1 MSLRS
6 STERLRLRRLGAD
19 IPGTGPGPRP
29 GLRVAVVAECF
40 LPEVNGV
47 TNSVLRVL
55 HHLEVS
61 GHQAV
66 VICPAP
72 AGGRAGR
79 AGRAGGP
86 NRAGTPETCG
96 SAPVVRMPSFA
107 LPMYPTLSVALP
119 TPRLEATLRWFRPDV
134 VHLAAPV
141 VLGAAGAAA
150 ARRLGIPTVAV
161 YQTDLAGFAERYGFS
176 AAGPAIWAWLR
187 KVHRVADLTL
197 APSSAAAWALEANG
211 IGPVGRWGRGV
222 DLEAFH
228 PSHRSDEWRRVV
240 APSGETIVGYVG
252 RLAPE
257 KDVQLLAQVQDLA
270 GTRLVIVGDGPDRA
284 RLQALLPRA
293 RFLGLQRGA
302 ALSRSL
308 ASLDLFVHTGAHE
321 TFCQTIQEA
330 QASGVAVV
338 APAAGGPLDL
348 VDHGR
353 TGWLV
358 PPGSPTMLRGAVAA
372 LVREPTLR
380 AEMGAAGRAAVATR
394 AWTAVGDELLA
405 HYRSVVRR
413 PVGRLAAA

>member
-1 MSLRS
+1 
-6 STERLRLRRLGAD
+6 
-19 IPGTGPGPRP
+19 
-29 GLRVAVVAECF
+29 VAIVAECF

-55 HHLEVS
+55 DHLEAN
-61 GHQAV
+61 GHEAV

-72 AGGRAGR
+72 AGTRTSRLDRSERRTGVRSH
-79 AGRAGGP
+79 GP
-86 NRAGTPETCG
+86 T
-96 SAPVVRMPSFA
+96 PVVRMPSFA
-107 LPMYPTLSVALP
+107 LPMYSTLSVALP
-119 TPRLEATLRWFRPDV
+119 TPRLESTLRWFRPDV

-141 VLGAAGAAA
+141 VLGAAGGAA

-161 YQTDLAGFAERYGFS
+161 YQTDLAGFAGRYGLG
-176 AAGPAIWAWLR
+176 AAGPAIWGWLR
-187 KVHRVADLTL
+187 KVHRTADLTL

-211 IGPVGRWGRGV
+211 ITPVGRWGRGV
-222 DLEAFH
+222 DVEGFH
-228 PSHRSDEWRRVV
+228 PRHRSETWRRAI
-240 APSGETIVGYVG
+240 APAGETIVGYVG

-257 KDVQLLAQVQDLA
+257 KDVHLLASVQDLP

-293 RFLGLQRGA
+293 RFLGFQHGTELAQP
-302 ALSRSL
+302 L

-330 QASGVAVV
+330 HASGVAVV

-358 PPGSPTMLRGAVAA
+358 PPDSPALLRGAVAA
-372 LVREPTLR
+372 LVRDPALR
-380 AEMGAAGRAAVATR
+380 VAMGEAGRSAVAGRT
-394 AWTAVGDELLA
+394 WNGVCDQLLD
-405 HYRSVVRR
+405 HYRSVIRR
-413 PVGRLAAA
+413 PGARLAAA

>member
-6 STERLRLRRLGAD
+6 SRDRLRHRAGGAGLRVARS
-19 IPGTGPGPRP
+19 

-55 HHLEVS
+55 DHLEAR
-61 GHQAV
+61 GHEAV

-79 AGRAGGP
+79 ASRP
-86 NRAGTPETCG
+86 HRFGTMETHG
-96 SAPVVRMPSFA
+96 STPVVRMPSFA
-107 LPMYPTLSVALP
+107 LPMYPSLSIALP
-119 TPRLEATLRWFRPDV
+119 TPRLEATLRCFRPDV

-141 VLGAAGAAA
+141 VLGAAGGAA

-161 YQTDLAGFAERYGFS
+161 YQTDLAGFAERYGLG
-176 AAGPAIWAWLR
+176 AAGPAIWGWLR
-187 KVHRVADLTL
+187 KVHRAADLTL
-197 APSSAAAWALEANG
+197 APSSSAAWALEANG

-222 DLEAFH
+222 DVEGFH
-228 PSHRSDEWRRVV
+228 PNHRSEEWRRSV
-240 APSGETIVGYVG
+240 AAPGETIVGYVG

-257 KDVQLLAQVQDLA
+257 KDVQLLAHVQDVP

-284 RLQALLPRA
+284 RLQALLPKA
-293 RFLGLQRGA
+293 RFLGFQQGA
-302 ALSRSL
+302 ELGRSL

-372 LVREPTLR
+372 LVRAPALR
-380 AEMGAAGRAAVATR
+380 AEMGATGRATVADR
-394 AWTAVGDELLA
+394 SWTAVGDELLD
-405 HYRSVVRR
+405 HYRSVLRR
-413 PVGRLAAA
+413 PTERLAAA